1 MQSVTV
7 ERRGCGLGCIIATLG
22 LVLSC
27 CLLPYLT
34 SSMYSIITSVLQVP
48 GAPGWLWGDLLNE
61 MVESG
66 SALYMLFAEGPIC
79 CVGSLALLI
88 VIFGLVMLITSL
100 RARSEG
106 PVEVFEP
113 NEPAPPADYG
123 QALDDYPTQIQNRRY
138 TDY

>member
-22 LVLSC
+22 LVLGC
-27 CLLPYLT
+27 CLLPYLV
-34 SSMYSIITSVLQVP
+34 SSVYSLITSVLQIP
-48 GAPGWLWGDLLNE
+48 GTPGWLWGDLLNE

-88 VIFGLVMLITSL
+88 IIFGLLMLITSL
-100 RARSEG
+100 RARGE
-106 PVEVFEP
+106 
-113 NEPAPPADYG
+113 EPAGVYDPYAAAYPPDYAQLSG
-123 QALDDYPTQIQNRRY
+123 DRQTERQEY
-138 TDY
+138 